1 MFTPCDCGYC
11 MAEQCDCYYESDEE
25 LDALEGQ
32 FRIFDG
38 DPTVLNE
45 LVFSFRS
52 FICGILTIVWKSS
65 TDLIYKVETVV
76 PDWELQNAIDSM
88 LRYRVKFK
96 DLVPC
101 LRGYKLF
108 IYQK

>member
-1 MFTPCDCGYC
+1 MCDCDYC
-11 MAEQCDCYYESDEE
+11 VGQRCDCCYESDEE
-25 LDALEGQ
+25 LDALKGR

-52 FICGILTIVWKSS
+52 FVCGILTIVWKS
-65 TDLIYKVETVV
+65 TDLIYKVETAV
-76 PDWELQNAIDSM
+76 PEMQYEIESM
-88 LRYRVKFK
+88 LRNRVKFK
-96 DLVPC
+96 DLVPR
-101 LRGYKLF
+101 LGDYKLF